1 MGKFDGFLI
10 CSDMDGTFHYGDTI
24 AGNSEAVR
32 YFTQNGGRFTFCTG
46 RSADYLRQP
55 QFCSLI
61 NAPACLFNGS
71 VVYDYQSE
79 TLLLE
84 KRVPFTLEA
93 LLSQILPWRDRI
105 ELLYAYESAASDAL
119 ILKKKEILPE
129 VARDMRSLKVICTFP
144 NAEEADAFRSFARKL
159 PLLQDCY
166 VCKSWAVGVE
176 INAADGTKGHAL
188 EFIKARLGDIHT
200 AIGIGDYENDIPL
213 LRHADK
219 GVAVENALPEVK
231 AAADLIVR
239 NAKDCALVELIEML
253 DKKM

>member
-1 MGKFDGFLI
+1 MGKFDGYLI
-10 CSDMDGTFHYGDTI
+10 CSDIDGTFHFGDTI

-32 YFTQNGGRFTFCTG
+32 YFTENGGRFTFCTG

-71 VVYDYQSE
+71 VVYDYRTE
-79 TLLLE
+79 ELLLE

-93 LLSQILPWRDRI
+93 LFAQILSWRDHM
-105 ELLYAYESAASDAL
+105 ELLYAYESAASEAL
-119 ILKKKEILPE
+119 ILKKEDILPE
-129 VARDMRSLKVICTFP
+129 AARDMHSLKVICVFSD
-144 NAEEADAFRSFARKL
+144 AEKANAFREFARQL

-166 VCKSWAVGVE
+166 ISKSWAVGVE

-188 EFIKARLGDIHT
+188 EFIKARLGNIHT

-213 LRHADK
+213 LRHADM
-219 GVAVENALPEVK
+219 GVAVDNALPEVK

-253 DKKM
+253 DKKV